1 MFSILAEQL
10 PVWLRLLLWFSL
22 LLGGAYCIWDGLLY
36 IRLGQESNSW
46 PTVKG
51 RIIKSYLHSHTSTST
66 SQNGTISS
74 STSYSPLIHY
84 LYERCGIHYR
94 SKSMILGD
102 ETLSCSRQ
110 EEAEFYLDNYPLHK
124 EVDVFYNPSQPS
136 MSVIIPGRI
145 GYGVRRLI
153 LGVVLLFLCLLV
165 LFIL

>member
-10 PVWLRLLLWFSL
+10 PVWLRLLLWCSL
-22 LLGGAYCIWDGLLY
+22 LLGGAYCVWNGLLY

-66 SQNGTISS
+66 SQTGATTS

-84 LYERCGIHYR
+84 LYERYGIQYR
-94 SKSMILGD
+94 SKSMVLGD
-102 ETLSCSRQ
+102 ETLSFSQQ

-124 EVDVFYNPSQPS
+124 EVEVFYNPAQPS
-136 MSVIIPGRI
+136 MSVLIPGRI
-145 GYGVRRLI
+145 GYGVRQLI
-153 LGVVLLFLCLLV
+153 VGAILLLLCLLV
-165 LFIL
+165 MFIF